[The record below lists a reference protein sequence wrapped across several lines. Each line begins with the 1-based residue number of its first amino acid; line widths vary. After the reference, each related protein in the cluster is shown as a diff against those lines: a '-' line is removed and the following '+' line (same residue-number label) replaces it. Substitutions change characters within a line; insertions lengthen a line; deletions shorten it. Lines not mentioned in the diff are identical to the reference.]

1 MALQEGAKV
10 ASGTVEALRS
20 QPLALALIVVN
31 VLFLG
36 SAVWLFHE
44 VSMQTAEERNHRNAL
59 LTQALTSCGEK
70 IIDSVDDATKL
81 MQHGFDQVL
90 NAIKAK

>member
-1 MALQEGAKV
+1 MVMQEGAKV
-10 ASGTVEALRS
+10 ASGTIEALKA

-31 VLFLG
+31 ILFLG

-44 VSMQTAEERNHRNAL
+44 VSVSTAEDRNHRNAL
-59 LTQALTSCGEK
+59 LTQAITSCGEK

-81 MQHGFDQVL
+81 MQHGFDQIL
-90 NAIKAK
+90 NTLKAK